1 MKGGTVVPP
10 FFWHARSLHF
20 SSMFQV
26 GQRVC
31 FACCLTFR
39 AMREAVATVRIT
51 GCATFSHHRSIPL
64 LYEGSEI
71 GLACHLR
78 GRIGRSRS
86 RACLRASRCSVH
98 LT

>member
-1 MKGGTVVPP
+1 PP

-71 GLACHLR
+71 GLVAIYVAGSVVRAR
-78 GRIGRSRS
+78 GPVCGP
-86 RACLRASRCSVH
+86 RAAPS
-98 LT
+98 T

>member
-1 MKGGTVVPP
+1 MKGGTAVPP
-10 FFWHARSLHF
+10 FLYARSLHF

-26 GQRVC
+26 GPQRVC

-39 AMREAVATVRIT
+39 AMREAVVRIT

-78 GRIGRSRS
+78 GRIVV
-86 RACLRASRCSVH
+86 RARGPVCGPRAAPS
-98 LT
+98 T